1 MLIDEPQTHQPLL
14 HYSGL
19 YSLYQAFTLPRAECS
34 SKTTLAL
41 RRPQAEVRPGQWRL

>member
-19 YSLYQAFTLPRAECS
+19 YSLCRAFTLPQEPDMLVENDFGPA
-34 SKTTLAL
+34 
-41 RRPQAEVRPGQWRL
+41 